1 MAACLRLS
9 ACSVAVTYHCCHW
22 VPWKRYIRLNKRMD
36 GERDQTRP
44 DQHTYTHTYE
54 DERGQLLPPLCVYA
68 ALPPSSH
75 RPHVF
80 RCDAAARCGAVRIVR
95 QRRQTPTTL
104 EASYSPPEKKKK
116 GKKIKKGN
124 LLPCGG
130 GGRGGARSSLFRDAP
145 DVQRGEPKVKS
156 PRTDGRPADAFFF
169 SPPPPP
175 RPPPLDSGAL
185 HVYAQHHGRA
195 DHYHI
200 QSRPSHH
207 PRQQRNR
214 APFVPHAKLC
224 SLAELTMQQQQQNA
238 TVDSHLLFTVTRA
251 LE

>member
-1 MAACLRLS
+1 MGNA
-9 ACSVAVTYHCCHW
+9 
-22 VPWKRYIRLNKRMD
+22 
-36 GERDQTRP
+36 TRP
-44 DQHTYTHTYE
+44 DQTSIHIRIRTKTSEGSYCRRSACT
-54 DERGQLLPPLCVYA
+54 PPS
-68 ALPPSSH
+68 PPSSH

-104 EASYSPPEKKKK
+104 EASYSPPEKKKEK
-116 GKKIKKGN
+116 KKGN

-130 GGRGGARSSLFRDAP
+130 GGGARSSFFREAP

-185 HVYAQHHGRA
+185 HVYAQHHVRQGRSLSHPVQTPGSSGIA
-195 DHYHI
+195 RLS
-200 QSRPSHH
+200 SRT
-207 PRQQRNR
+207 Q
-214 APFVPHAKLC
+214 LC
-224 SLAELTMQQQQQNA
+224 SLAELPTVRVQRNA
-238 TVDSHLLFTVTRA
+238 TADSHLLFTVTRA

>member
-1 MAACLRLS
+1 MATRPRLVGLPLEPVLAIRPATACCSAGLS
-9 ACSVAVTYHCCHW
+9 DRCGTRTTAQPAGSSPPHASRSRRWPAPLFPVLLTRDRSASARGVVGGVSASVGVQCSCYLPLLPLGAVEAIHTF
-22 VPWKRYIRLNKRMD
+22 KQTD
-36 GERDQTRP
+36 GWGTRPDQTRP

-104 EASYSPPEKKKK
+104 EASYSPPEKKKEK
-116 GKKIKKGN
+116 KKGN

-169 SPPPPP
+169 
-175 RPPPLDSGAL
+175 
-185 HVYAQHHGRA
+185 
-195 DHYHI
+195 
-200 QSRPSHH
+200 
-207 PRQQRNR
+207 
-214 APFVPHAKLC
+214 
-224 SLAELTMQQQQQNA
+224 
-238 TVDSHLLFTVTRA
+238 
-251 LE
+251 